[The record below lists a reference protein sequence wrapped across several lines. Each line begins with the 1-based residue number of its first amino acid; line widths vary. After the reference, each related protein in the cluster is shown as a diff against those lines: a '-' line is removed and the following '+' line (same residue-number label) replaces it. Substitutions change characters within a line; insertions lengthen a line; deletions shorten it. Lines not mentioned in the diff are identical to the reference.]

1 VFYLVVSYNQPKFSP
16 CASWNA
22 NAILV
27 TNINTVD
34 LKLFSILINT
44 SYTNSSSLL
53 VTLNG
58 YSYVNN
64 SDFKNRVNT
73 WIANPIINP
82 DFKNIISSCSN
93 LFIGLDNSLYC
104 STEQQHTVLRFT
116 LNPNSILVNIVAGKR
131 TNGTTLYLLSSP
143 NGIFVDIN
151 YDLYVA
157 DSGNDRIQLFRH
169 GHLNGTTIAGNKAL
183 GTTVGLNFPTGIVLD
198 ADGYLFIADRNN
210 HRIIRSNPNGFRCI
224 VGCSRDDSASNQF
237 FQPRTLWFDSDGNIF
252 ILNNVNNGIEKFLLT
267 SNSCGKFDTCTPIS
281 TLFSRKN

>member
-1 VFYLVVSYNQPKFSP
+1 VFYLVVSYNRPKFSP

-22 NAILV
+22 NAIPV

-34 LKLFSILINT
+34 LKLFGILINT
-44 SYTNSSSLL
+44 SYTNSSSLF

-58 YSYVNN
+58 YSYANN

-73 WIANPIINP
+73 WITNPIINHTI
-82 DFKNIISSCSN
+82 KNIISSCSN
-93 LFIGLDNSLYC
+93 LFIDLANSLYC
-104 STEQQHTVLRFT
+104 STEHKVIKLL
-116 LNPNSILVNIVAGKR
+116 LNDSSNPLETIAGNG

-169 GHLNGTTIAGNKAL
+169 GDFNGTTIAGNKAL
-183 GTTVGLNFPTGIVLD
+183 GTTIGLNFPTGVVLD
-198 ADGYLFIADRNN
+198 ADNYLFIADRNN
-210 HRIIRSNPNGFRCI
+210 HRIIRSNSNGFRCI
-224 VGCSRDDSASNQF
+224 AGCSGHDSASDQF

-281 TLFSRKN
+281 TLFSRKTS